1 MLVERAGPSGPALE
15 KGTRMRLETVMPS
28 SSRGRIA
35 AAAGAAIAALVLAAA
50 AGCGGT
56 ATATIAG
63 PSTVTSP
70 AALGTSRAAGA
81 RPEVAKVDLMMDWVP
96 WVLDIPIDVAQAEGF
111 YGDAGLQVSQTVPAG
126 ATDVVKF
133 VSTGRAQFGL
143 YYAPDILTAV
153 SEGAPLVSVA
163 GLMSH
168 APVGLALAPGV
179 TASSPEDLAGKVVGV
194 PLIPSTRA
202 SFDSL
207 LQAAGMK
214 AGDVRVADPGFD
226 LVAPLLAGKYAAVA
240 VTAFGELVQAEAQG
254 QKLSYMDFRKWG
266 TPDYAFL
273 NVVANSR
280 FAKQNPNTVRA
291 FVKATL
297 AGLDY
302 AAQHPEEAVDLY
314 VARHPELEKDLLL
327 AQWEAALPSMATA
340 GAHPAGWQDP
350 TAWSALDDW
359 LVRVKLL
366 THRVDLTSSVDDGY
380 LPAP

>member
-1 MLVERAGPSGPALE
+1 
-15 KGTRMRLETVMPS
+15 MRFTKSEAQLRTLRVAAT
-28 SSRGRIA
+28 A
-35 AAAGAAIAALVLAAA
+35 AAAIITLALLAAA
-50 AGCGGT
+50 AGCGGSGT
-56 ATATIAG
+56 VATSAPGSSAGASAAAAT
-63 PSTVTSP
+63 
-70 AALGTSRAAGA
+70 A

-96 WVLDIPIDVAQAEGF
+96 WVLDIPIDVAQAKGF
-111 YGDAGLQVSQTVPAG
+111 YAAAGLKVSQTVPAG

-133 VSTGRAQFGL
+133 VSTGRSQFGL
-143 YYAPDILTAV
+143 YYAPDILGAIAQ
-153 SEGAPLVSVA
+153 GAPLVSVA

-179 TASSPEDLAGKVVGV
+179 TASSPKDLAGKVVAV

-202 SFDSL
+202 SFDSM

-214 AGDVRVADPGFD
+214 SNDVRVADPGFD

-240 VTAFGELVQAEAQG
+240 VTSFGELVQAEAQG
-254 QKLSYMDFRKWG
+254 QKLSYLDFREWG

-273 NVVANSR
+273 NVVTNSQ
-280 FAKQNPNTVRA
+280 FAKANPNTVRA

-302 AAQHPEEAVDLY
+302 AAKHPDEAVSLY
-314 VARHPELEKDLLL
+314 VARHPELKKDLLL
-327 AQWEAALPSMATA
+327 AQWKAALPSMATT
-340 GAHPAGWQDP
+340 GTRPAGWQDLQ
-350 TAWSALDDW
+350 AWSALDDW

-366 THRVDLTSSVDDGY
+366 DQSVDVTSSVDDRY

>member
-1 MLVERAGPSGPALE
+1 MEFMMSAAKARSL
-15 KGTRMRLETVMPS
+15 
-28 SSRGRIA
+28 RIA
-35 AAAGAAIAALVLAAA
+35 AVGAAAVAALLLAGPA
-50 AGCGGT
+50 AGCGGSG
-56 ATATIAG
+56 ATTGAASATVAASAG
-63 PSTVTSP
+63 VN
-70 AALGTSRAAGA
+70 AK
-81 RPEVAKVDLMMDWVP
+81 PEVAKVDLMMDWVP
-96 WVLDIPIDVAQAEGF
+96 WVLDIPIDVAQAKGF
-111 YGDAGLQVSQTVPAG
+111 YAAAGLQVSQTVPTG

-163 GLMSH
+163 GIMSH

-179 TASSPEDLAGKVVGV
+179 TASSPKALTGKVVAV

-202 SFDSL
+202 SFDSM

-214 AGDVRVADPGFD
+214 AGDVKVADPGFD

-240 VTAFGELVQAEAQG
+240 VTAFGELVQADSQG
-254 QKLSYMDFRKWG
+254 QKLSYLDFRAWG

-273 NVVANSR
+273 NVVTNSQ
-280 FAKQNPNTVRA
+280 FAKADPNTVRA

-302 AAQHPEEAVDLY
+302 AAQHPDEAVALY
-314 VARHPELEKDLLL
+314 VARHPELKKDLLL
-327 AQWEAALPSMATA
+327 AQWKAALPSMAAT
-340 GAHPAGWQDP
+340 GTKPAGWQDLH
-350 TAWSALDDW
+350 AWSALDDW

-366 THRVDLTSSVDDGY
+366 DRRVDVASSVDDRY
-380 LPAP
+380 LPAQ

>member
-1 MLVERAGPSGPALE
+1 MRFTMPAAT
-15 KGTRMRLETVMPS
+15 TRGR
-28 SSRGRIA
+28 RIA
-35 AAAGAAIAALVLAAA
+35 AVAIAALTLTAAAAA
-50 AGCGGT
+50 AGCGGSGSST
-56 ATATIAG
+56 TTGATA
-63 PSTVTSP
+63 S
-70 AALGTSRAAGA
+70 AGA
-81 RPEVAKVDLMMDWVP
+81 STAAAVGKPEVAKVDLMMDWVP
-96 WVLDIPIDVAQAEGF
+96 WVLDIPIDVAQAKGF
-111 YGDAGLQVSQTVPAG
+111 YAAAGLQVSQTVPAG

-133 VSTGRAQFGL
+133 VSTGRSQFGL

-163 GLMSH
+163 GIMSH

-179 TASSPEDLAGKVVGV
+179 TASSPRDLAGKVVAV

-202 SFDSL
+202 SFDSM

-214 AGDVRVADPGFD
+214 VDDVRVADPGFD

-240 VTAFGELVQAEAQG
+240 VTAFGELVQADAQG
-254 QKLSYMDFRKWG
+254 QRLSYLDFRKWG

-273 NVVANSR
+273 DLVTNSQ
-280 FAKQNPNTVRA
+280 FAKANPNTVRA

-302 AAQHPEEAVDLY
+302 AAQHPDEAVSLY
-314 VARHPELEKDLLL
+314 VARHPELKKDLLL
-327 AQWEAALPSMATA
+327 AQWKAALPSMATT
-340 GAHPAGWQDP
+340 GTQPAGWQDP
-350 TAWSALDDW
+350 RAWSALDDW

-366 THRVDLTSSVDDGY
+366 DQRVDLTSSVDDRY

>member
-1 MLVERAGPSGPALE
+1 
-15 KGTRMRLETVMPS
+15 MRLVTVTAG
-28 SSRGRIA
+28 SRRRRIA
-35 AAAGAAIAALVLAAA
+35 VAAGTAVAALVLAAA
-50 AGCGGT
+50 AGCGGSGT
-56 ATATIAG
+56 ATTAG
-63 PSTVTSP
+63 TSTGVSP
-70 AALGTSRAAGA
+70 AASGATGAANA

-96 WVLDIPIDVAQAEGF
+96 WVLDIPIDVAQAKGF
-111 YGDAGLQVSQTVPAG
+111 YTAAGLQVSQTVPAG

-153 SEGAPLVSVA
+153 AEGAPLVSVA
-163 GLMSH
+163 ALMSH

-179 TASSPEDLAGKVVGV
+179 TASSPRDLAGKVVGV

-202 SFDSL
+202 QFDSL

-214 AGDVRVADPGFD
+214 AADVRVADPGFD

-254 QKLSYMDFRKWG
+254 QKLSYLDFRAWG

-273 NVVANSR
+273 NVVTNSQ

-302 AAQHPEEAVDLY
+302 AAQHPEEAVALY
-314 VARHPELEKDLLL
+314 VARHPELKKDLLL
-327 AQWEAALPSMATA
+327 AQWTAALPSMATA

-366 THRVDLTSSVDDGY
+366 KQRVDLTSSVDDGY

>member
-1 MLVERAGPSGPALE
+1 MTLV
-15 KGTRMRLETVMPS
+15 TVTA
-28 SSRGRIA
+28 SSRTMRIA
-35 AAAGAAIAALVLAAA
+35 AAAGAAIAALALVVA
-50 AGCGGT
+50 AGCGGSGT
-56 ATATIAG
+56 VAPAASA
-63 PSTVTSP
+63 STGASP
-70 AALGTSRAAGA
+70 AASGVPSSAATA
-81 RPEVAKVDLMMDWVP
+81 RPEVTKVDLMMDWVP
-96 WVLDIPIDVAQAEGF
+96 WVLDIPVDVAQAKGF
-111 YGDAGLQVSQTVPAG
+111 YAAAGLQVSQTVPTG

-163 GLMSH
+163 GIMSH

-179 TASSPEDLAGKVVGV
+179 TASSPKDLAGKVVGV

-226 LVAPLLAGKYAAVA
+226 IVAPLLAGKYAAVA

-254 QKLSYMDFRKWG
+254 QKLSYLDFRKWG

-273 NVVANSR
+273 NVVTNSQ

-302 AAQHPEEAVDLY
+302 AAQHPEEAVALY
-314 VARHPELEKDLLL
+314 VARHPELKKDLLL
-327 AQWEAALPSMATA
+327 AQWKAALPSMATA
-340 GAHPAGWQDP
+340 GTHAAGWQDP
-350 TAWSALDDW
+350 KAWSALDDW

-366 THRVDLTSSVDDGY
+366 TQRVDLTSSVDDGY

>member
-1 MLVERAGPSGPALE
+1 MEFVTSAAKAR
-15 KGTRMRLETVMPS
+15 RL
-28 SSRGRIA
+28 RA
-35 AAAGAAIAALVLAAA
+35 AAVGAAALALVLAAA
-50 AGCGGT
+50 VAGCGGSG
-56 ATATIAG
+56 ATTGAG
-63 PSTVTSP
+63 SSTVTS
-70 AALGTSRAAGA
+70 AAAENAK
-81 RPEVAKVDLMMDWVP
+81 PEVAKVDLMMDWVP
-96 WVLDIPIDVAQAEGF
+96 WVLDIPIDVAQAKGF
-111 YGDAGLQVSQTVPAG
+111 YAAAGLQVSQTVPTG

-163 GLMSH
+163 GIMSH

-179 TASSPEDLAGKVVGV
+179 TASTPKDLADKVVAV

-202 SFDSL
+202 SFDSM

-214 AGDVRVADPGFD
+214 AGDVKIADPGFD

-240 VTAFGELVQAEAQG
+240 VTAFGELVQAQAQG
-254 QKLSYMDFRKWG
+254 QKLSYLDFRSWG

-273 NVVANSR
+273 NVVTNSQ
-280 FAKQNPNTVRA
+280 FAKADPNTVRA

-302 AAQHPEEAVDLY
+302 AAQHPDEAVTLY
-314 VARHPELEKDLLL
+314 VARHPELKKGLLL
-327 AQWEAALPSMATA
+327 AQWKAALPSMATT
-340 GAHPAGWQDP
+340 GTRPAGWQDLH
-350 TAWSALDDW
+350 AWSALDDW

-366 THRVDLTSSVDDGY
+366 DRRVDVATSVDDSY
-380 LPAP
+380 LPAQ